1 MTDDKQTLMV
11 RSYCNIYM
19 FVVLN
24 WTTKETY
31 FLVTQLENE
40 ERHENLREA
49 EVAFD
54 RLCDKVKQGVEE
66 AWATEVTAWGLC
78 EG

>member
-19 FVVLN
+19 YVVLN

-49 EVAFD
+49 EAAFD
-54 RLCDKVKQGVEE
+54 RLCDKFKQERVF
-66 AWATEVTAWGLC
+66 GL
-78 EG
+78 